1 MSYKIKTIPKFDKE
15 LKRLVKKYP
24 SLKKEF
30 IELVSGLK
38 ENPTQGTA
46 LGNHCFKIRIS
57 IASKGAGKSGG
68 ARVITYLQVSQTS
81 VYLLS
86 IYDKSE
92 EDRISDKEL
101 AELLKWIPE

>member
-1 MSYKIKTIPKFDKE
+1 MSYKIRTIPKFDKE

-24 SLKKEF
+24 SLKNEF
-30 IELVSGLK
+30 IELVSELK
-38 ENPTQGTA
+38 ENPTQGTP
-46 LGNHCFKIRIS
+46 LGNHCFKIRLS

-92 EDRISDKEL
+92 EDTISNKEL